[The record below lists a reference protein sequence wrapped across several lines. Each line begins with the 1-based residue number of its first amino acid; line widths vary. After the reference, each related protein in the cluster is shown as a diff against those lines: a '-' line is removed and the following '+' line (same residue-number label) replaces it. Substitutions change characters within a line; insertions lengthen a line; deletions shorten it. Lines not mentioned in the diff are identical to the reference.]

1 MTLLHGGFFAPRVTF
16 AQRNMFLTF
25 ARRVIFAQKKNGK
38 KKIKRKNI
46 IKKEKKKSYRQRV
59 RLRDKSVIKK

>member
-25 ARRVIFAQKKNGK
+25 ARRVIFAQKKKNWKEENK
-38 KKIKRKNI
+38 KKKYYKKR
-46 IKKEKKKSYRQRV
+46 KEKKLPTEGKA
-59 RLRDKSVIKK
+59 KG